1 MTWLE
6 EPIYRKYAAKD
17 SITKTLRGEV
27 GLKKIELN
35 WVRYSFKEIYHLK
48 PSRLPNNISLNSVL
62 APRWISNSKNQSW
75 MKDESMNQ

>member
-1 MTWLE
+1 MIFTRLNKQMTWLE

-35 WVRYSFKEIYHLK
+35 
-48 PSRLPNNISLNSVL
+48 
-62 APRWISNSKNQSW
+62 
-75 MKDESMNQ
+75 